1 MVRPL
6 PRSETG
12 PLRAGNEPPQDKA
25 GPANAG
31 DEGGGVGLD
40 PTLFGRH
47 PQGLAVE
54 AGDLCMQSPG
64 VIAVTIPADLA
75 EGAEFVTEATLHPE
89 TAAEA
94 SVQVEVRA
102 DASSSLPAGGLVPA
116 VPVVARKDSTAW
128 RRFERA
134 FADVRDLFPRAVCYG
149 RIVPVDEVV
158 TLNLYYRED
167 DHLRRLM
174 LDDDE
179 IGFASTIYRG
189 ADVVGSD
196 YGTACEADVGIARGR
211 AGRRIVRNMAQTR
224 AERRV
229 LDKVLGISAHDSDEP
244 AVVDA
249 RRSAP
254 APSSSRRRLPASEV
268 SDAEARWQAAA
279 APVEPEVIEAQVE
292 PEPEPEFRPE
302 TLPPVVGEN
311 GDIFPDFGG
320 AS

>member
-1 MVRPL
+1 MTDNQLTALQKVHAALPEAQQVELSRIMNSMVAGGFVVNADGKSRPASSAERFVL
-6 PRSETG
+6 ARV
-12 PLRAGNEPPQDKA
+12 AQHY
-25 GPANAG
+25 
-31 DEGGGVGLD
+31 GLD
-40 PTLFGRH
+40 PLMGQLYLLGGKPYVSYKALYRA
-47 PQGLAVE
+47 AVE
-54 AGDLCMQSPG
+54 RGFRIESRPM
-64 VIAVTIPADLA
+64 TR
-75 EGAEFVTEATLHPE
+75 EE
-89 TAAEA
+89 
-94 SVQVEVRA
+94 
-102 DASSSLPAGGLVPA
+102 
-116 VPVVARKDSTAW
+116 
-128 RRFERA
+128 
-134 FADVRDLFPRAVCYG
+134 RDL
-149 RIVPVDEVV
+149 
-158 TLNLYYRED
+158 
-167 DHLRRLM
+167 LM

-254 APSSSRRRLPASEV
+254 SPSSSRRRLPASEASEV
-268 SDAEARWQAAA
+268 EARWEAAA
-279 APVEPEVIEAQVE
+279 APAEPEVVEAEVE
-292 PEPEPEFRPE
+292 EAPEPEFRPE